1 MSDTALLRNNN
12 LSFRNSGAD
21 QAVIT
26 ATASKLTLTGVA
38 SALCTISGV
47 ANPLLAQD
55 AATKDYVDA
64 VAEGHYWKDAVQVA
78 TTTSGVLAT
87 SFAAGQVVDG
97 YTLVAGDRILIKD
110 QVVQTENG
118 IYVVNAVGA
127 PTRADDMAV
136 GSDAS
141 GASMFVESGTANSD
155 SAWVCT
161 NNKGSGIVGTD
172 NLVFVIFSRSGGIA
186 AGNNGEFQY
195 NNNGSLA
202 GITTLTTNGTNVS
215 LDGGNFGVGD
225 SDSINI
231 GDANDLSLTH
241 DGTNSAITST
251 TGDLVIDNTN
261 ATGSTVARLGT
272 DTSAVDFQVQND
284 SGVAQF
290 TVDGSG
296 QTTVAGNL
304 DANGG
309 IDLPDNQAV
318 TLGDGADFSMQHD
331 GAATVLQNDT
341 GNLVI
346 DNTAATSSTIFRT
359 GTDTSA
365 TSVQVQNDSADTLLQ
380 VSGDGSTAVNLNTG
394 ASFTVNDSGDV
405 AEFTVAESGQVDVA
419 GNMDVTGGVD
429 IDADNAALTVG
440 AGADFQIVHDG
451 TDTTATSATGDLII
465 DNTNATGSTVARLG
479 TNTDAT
485 SFQVQSNDTS
495 AVMTVEGDGN
505 VTMTGDL
512 TVQGRVA
519 ETTTISTINTAGNV
533 TYSATQMFSGIITRD
548 PNGASRT
555 DTTAT
560 AAQIVAEMNNPV
572 VGSSFHFTLDNS
584 ADADE
589 TVTILT
595 GLGVTIEGSS
605 SVDQGGHRTYN
616 VVVTNVTLLSEAV
629 TMYDLGDNLGGNAT
643 PGGAAS
649 TIQFNNGGTLD
660 GVGTLTSNGTNLSM
674 NGGNMDFGDNDTLS
688 FGDSADLSIVH
699 NATDSVITS
708 TTGQFRIDNTN
719 VVGATVMMLGTD
731 TAATSF
737 QVQNDTGSAVMTVD
751 ASGQA
756 DFTGNMDVTGG
767 VDIDA
772 DSAALTIGASQ
783 DISMIHDGTNSSL
796 TSTTGNF
803 TLDNTAATGSTI
815 MMLGTDTAATSFQV
829 QNNSGT
835 ASLTMGG
842 DGTGTFSGRV
852 DIDDVTQS
860 TSSTT
865 GALVVDGGVGIAK
878 DVFCAGSMTAIDFQ
892 ATSDRNLKTEI
903 AELVDPLEQ
912 LDGINAYSY
921 KFNFIENDHLRYGVM
936 AQELEE
942 NGLAHMVSTDPSGA
956 KRVDY
961 NNLVSLLIG
970 SVKELK
976 EQVVSLQTPKV

>member
-1 MSDTALLRNNN
+1 MSTALLSNNN
-12 LSFRNSGAD
+12 LAFKNSGAD
-21 QAVIT
+21 QAKLTAGASVIT
-26 ATASKLTLTGVA
+26 FTGVGA
-38 SALCTISGV
+38 ANVTLSGI
-47 ANPLLAQD
+47 ANPALSQD
-55 AATKDYVDA
+55 AATKDYVDN
-64 VAEGHYWKDAVQVA
+64 VAQGHYWKDAVQAA
-78 TTTSGVLAT
+78 TTTSGTLAT

-110 QVVQTENG
+110 QVNGVENG

-127 PTRADDMAV
+127 PTRADDMEA
-136 GSDAS
+136 GSDAAGS
-141 GASMFVESGTANSD
+141 SMFVESGTSNSD

-161 NNKGSGIVGTD
+161 NNKGSGVVGTD
-172 NLVFVIFSRSGGIA
+172 SLVFVIFSRSGGIA

-215 LDGGNFGVGD
+215 LDGGNFSVGD
-225 SDSINI
+225 SDAINV
-231 GDANDLSLTH
+231 GDANDLSLSH
-241 DGTNSAITST
+241 SGTDSAITST

-261 ATGSTVARLGT
+261 ATGSTIARLGT

-296 QTTVAGNL
+296 QTTVAGNM

-309 IDLPDNQAV
+309 IDIPDNQALTV
-318 TLGDGADFSMQHD
+318 GDGADFSVLHD

-346 DNTAATSSTIFRT
+346 DNTAATSSTILRT

-365 TSVQVQNDSADTLLQ
+365 TSVQVQNDSGSALLQ
-380 VSGDGSTAVNLNTG
+380 VSGDGATAVNLGSG
-394 ASFTVNDSGDV
+394 ASFTVNDSGAA

-429 IDADNAALTVG
+429 IDADNAALTIG
-440 AGADFQIVHDG
+440 AGADFSVSHDG
-451 TDTTATSATGDLII
+451 TNTTATSATGDLII
-465 DNTNATGSTVARLG
+465 DNTNATGATVARLG

-485 SFQVQSNDTS
+485 SFQVQSNDTT

-505 VTMTGDL
+505 VTVTGDM

-519 ETTTISTINTAGNV
+519 ETTTLTTINTAGNV
-533 TYSATQMFSGIITRD
+533 TYSAAQMFSGIITRD

-584 ADADE
+584 ADAEE

-595 GLGVTIEGSS
+595 GSGVTIEGSA

-616 VVVTNVTLLSEAV
+616 VVVTNATASSEAV

-643 PGGAAS
+643 PGGA
-649 TIQFNNGGTLD
+649 TGTMQFNNGGTLD
-660 GVGTLTSNGTNLSM
+660 GLGTLTTDGTNLSLD
-674 NGGNMDFGDNDTLS
+674 GGSMDFGDNDSLS
-688 FGDSADLSIVH
+688 FGDSSDLSIVH

-719 VVGATVMMLGTD
+719 AVGATVMMLGTD
-731 TAATSF
+731 TSATSF
-737 QVQNDTGSAVMTVD
+737 QVQNDSGSAVMTVD

-756 DFTGNMDVTGG
+756 DFSGNMDVTGG

-772 DSAALTIGASQ
+772 DNAALTIGASQ
-783 DISMIHDGTNSSL
+783 DISIIHDGTGSSL
-796 TSTTGNF
+796 TSITGDF
-803 TLDNTAATGSTI
+803 TLDNTAATGATI
-815 MMLGTDTAATSFQV
+815 MMLGTDTSATSFQV
-829 QNNSGT
+829 QNNSGV
-835 ASLTMGG
+835 AGFTMGG
-842 DGTGTFSGRV
+842 DRTGTFSGRV
-852 DIDDVTQS
+852 DIDDTTQS
-860 TSSTT
+860 TSSST

-892 ATSDRNLKTEI
+892 ATSDQNLKQDIEEI
-903 AELVDPLEQ
+903 DSALNK
-912 LDGINAYSY
+912 LDSIHAFQYR
-921 KFNFIENDHLRYGVM
+921 FNFIEDDHLRYGVM
-936 AQELEE
+936 AQELEANGLGHMVAEDE
-942 NGLAHMVSTDPSGA
+942 NGN

-961 NNLVSLLIG
+961 NNLVGLLIG

-976 EQVVSLQTPKV
+976 EQVDSLSM